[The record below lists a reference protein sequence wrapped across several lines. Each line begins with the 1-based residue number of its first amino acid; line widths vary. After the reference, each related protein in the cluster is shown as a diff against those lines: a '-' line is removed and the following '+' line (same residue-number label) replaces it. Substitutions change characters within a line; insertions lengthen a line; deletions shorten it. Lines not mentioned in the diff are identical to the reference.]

1 MIRINLLSHRKQA
14 KAENLKRQ
22 ISLLAASF
30 IALVFIIGAFHL
42 YVILTIAGLE
52 EDMKVQEDRFSGL
65 TKSLGDIVG
74 HRKEAAVLERKLAI
88 INSLEENRLAPVRI
102 LDEVSRMVIA
112 NDIWF
117 EKLMIKGSELT
128 IEGVARNN
136 IAVARFMKS
145 LAGAGFVKTVDLSS
159 TREKEI
165 SGFKLQEFVL
175 SCMLKKGS

>member
-1 MIRINLLSHRKQA
+1 MVDYKTIPNFADLR
-14 KAENLKRQ
+14 AE
-22 ISLLAASF
+22 
-30 IALVFIIGAFHL
+30 
-42 YVILTIAGLE
+42 
-52 EDMKVQEDRFSGL
+52 
-65 TKSLGDIVG
+65 
-74 HRKEAAVLERKLAI
+74 
-88 INSLEENRLAPVRI
+88 LEENRLAPVRI